1 MGINRLYNIKLANS
15 LHKIGMQFGCFDYYA
30 YFCNANKGH

>member
-15 LHKIGMQFGCFDYYA
+15 LHKFGMQFGCFDYYA

>member
-15 LHKIGMQFGCFDYYA
+15 LHEIGMQFGCFDYYA
-30 YFCNANKGH
+30 YLCNANKGH